1 MRKANVM
8 KKVLAGAL
16 ALTTTLSLGLMT
28 ACGEDEPTD
37 EEKENQAHSEFID
50 EIGGV
55 SETYQGA
62 VSQNNYSSANEAA
75 TSFVETE
82 IVGEKEVEVV
92 NTAKV
97 ADLNNDQ
104 IAALNIDTTG
114 VVGVEEYEV
123 EYSELEAVPY
133 AATAAAPSN
142 TKKVKVYIIKYENH
156 WEYYSPCPVTGET
169 ITKSYYDSVFD
180 ADAYTNCTYSTS
192 MDMDMT
198 TTAAMQG
205 ITMDMTMD
213 MTMTQTIKY
222 SEGKIY
228 MEQTT
233 TSTLK
238 MEMPSYPQFN
248 QNETTSNSIYA
259 YIEQVGDDIVCYA
272 KVVENG
278 EILLNWQSEYI
289 YNIGFNSVED
299 LLPFADNYLDY
310 TYFTK
315 TDFGFQIDGEQAER
329 YLQEALEELADY
341 QSVIKDMDIKTIVKF
356 YVKKGALSGMRQDL
370 TIGYDGVMDGA
381 STKLNMTLVAKGTVK
396 DYGTTVVEK
405 PAEIPANG
413 GESAL

>member
-1 MRKANVM
+1 
-8 KKVLAGAL
+8 
-16 ALTTTLSLGLMT
+16 
-28 ACGEDEPTD
+28 
-37 EEKENQAHSEFID
+37 
-50 EIGGV
+50 
-55 SETYQGA
+55 
-62 VSQNNYSSANEAA
+62 
-75 TSFVETE
+75 
-82 IVGEKEVEVV
+82 
-92 NTAKV
+92 
-97 ADLNNDQ
+97 
-104 IAALNIDTTG
+104 
-114 VVGVEEYEV
+114 
-123 EYSELEAVPY
+123 
-133 AATAAAPSN
+133 
-142 TKKVKVYIIKYENH
+142 
-156 WEYYSPCPVTGET
+156 
-169 ITKSYYDSVFD
+169 
-180 ADAYTNCTYSTS
+180 
-192 MDMDMT
+192 
-198 TTAAMQG
+198 
-205 ITMDMTMD
+205 
-213 MTMTQTIKY
+213 
-222 SEGKIY
+222 
-228 MEQTT
+228 
-233 TSTLK
+233 